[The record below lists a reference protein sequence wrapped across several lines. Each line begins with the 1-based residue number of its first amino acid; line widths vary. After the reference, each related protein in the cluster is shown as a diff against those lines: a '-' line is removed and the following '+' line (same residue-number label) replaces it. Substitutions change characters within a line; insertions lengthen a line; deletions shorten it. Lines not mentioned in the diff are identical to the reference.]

1 MAKYTLIPKQ
11 AYTHNSLRI
20 LQSGQPYFARLF
32 QLIEEA
38 RYIIH
43 LQFYIF
49 DLDGTGRLVLGALK
63 EASNRGVKIFVVVD
77 AYASEQINKETI
89 AAFTD
94 HGIHIKRFSPIN
106 YKGGIKLGRRL
117 HHKIVWV
124 DGKYALIGGIN
135 IADKYS
141 GFHGKEPWLDF
152 ALEISG
158 PVCINIK
165 KVCDEVLHKQW
176 LKQAYRN
183 YRPEAHKDNLPY
195 LSRIIQN
202 DFFRRRLQISAS
214 YRQAIRHSSES
225 LVIVASYF
233 LPGNGLRRLIK
244 RACDRG
250 VKVTIV
256 LVGMSDVP
264 FIKPAI
270 IWLYDWMFRN
280 KITVYEWQKSVL
292 HGKLAVV
299 DHKWVT
305 LGSFNLNELSDY
317 GSLELNVEVSDEQ
330 FAKETENYLE
340 KIIDEGCKLIQ
351 PETYKKQ
358 KNWIIQFSRWF
369 SYQLVRAVLR
379 FLFLFMQLKEGKK
392 LSRF

>member
-1 MAKYTLIPKQ
+1 M
-11 AYTHNSLRI
+11 
-20 LQSGQPYFARLF
+20 QSGQPYFARLF

-49 DLDGTGRLVLGALK
+49 DLDGPGRLVLDALK
-63 EASNRGVKIFVVVD
+63 EASKRGVKVFVVVD
-77 AYASEQINKETI
+77 AYASEQINRHTSRE
-89 AAFTD
+89 FTD
-94 HGIHIKRFSPIN
+94 HGIHVKRFSPIN

-152 ALEISG
+152 AMEISG
-158 PVCINIK
+158 PVCVNIK

-183 YRPEAHKDNLPY
+183 YKPELHRENLPY

-214 YRQAIRHSSES
+214 YRQEIRHSKES
-225 LVIVASYF
+225 LIIVASYF

-250 VKVTIV
+250 VKVTVI

-280 KITVYEWQKSVL
+280 KIIVYEWQRSVL

-299 DHKWVT
+299 DHQWVT

-330 FAKETENYLE
+330 FAAETERYLD
-340 KIIDEGCKLIQ
+340 KIIDEGCELIR

-358 KNWIIQFSRWF
+358 KNWMIQFSRWF

>member
-11 AYTHNSLRI
+11 AFTHNSIRI

-38 RYIIH
+38 KYVIH

-63 EASNRGVKIFVVVD
+63 EAAKRGVKIFVVVD
-77 AYASEQINKETI
+77 AYASDQINPETS
-89 AAFTD
+89 AEFTD

-124 DGKYALIGGIN
+124 DGKWALIGGIN

-183 YRPEAHKDNLPY
+183 YKPELHKENLPY
-195 LSRIIQN
+195 LSRVIQN

-214 YRQAIRHSSES
+214 YRQAIRHSHES
-225 LVIVASYF
+225 LIIVASYF

-244 RACDRG
+244 RACDRR
-250 VKVTIV
+250 VKVTII

-280 KITVYEWQKSVL
+280 KITVYEWQRSVL

-299 DHKWVT
+299 DHQWVT

-317 GSLELNVEVSDEQ
+317 GSLELNVEVNDQ
-330 FAKETENYLE
+330 HFAVETEKYLQ
-340 KIIDEGCKLIQ
+340 KIIDEGCKQIQ
-351 PETYKKQ
+351 PETYRKQ
-358 KNWIIQFSRWF
+358 KNWMIQFSRWF
-369 SYQLVRAVLR
+369 SYQLVRMALR